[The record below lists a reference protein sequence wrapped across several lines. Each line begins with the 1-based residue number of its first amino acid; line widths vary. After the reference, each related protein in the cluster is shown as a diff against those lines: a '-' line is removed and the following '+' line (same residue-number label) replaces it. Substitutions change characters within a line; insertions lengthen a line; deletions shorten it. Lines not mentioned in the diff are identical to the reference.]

1 MFFNWKNCCILQP
14 TTIAI
19 GRPFP
24 WHDGWELSLFILST
38 LLAKDICSLKNFKI
52 FPFFSGDKIIK
63 NIYDL
68 SCGIQVKHGPRYKE
82 WELSILV
89 SLSLSP
95 ASSHAESKGIA
106 YDLDIQV
113 LNRWF
118 IYFTAIDVLL
128 FSISCINC
136 GYIWSISWFDLW
148 KSEI

>member
-1 MFFNWKNCCILQP
+1 M
-14 TTIAI
+14 
-19 GRPFP
+19 
-24 WHDGWELSLFILST
+24 
-38 LLAKDICSLKNFKI
+38 
-52 FPFFSGDKIIK
+52 K

-68 SCGIQVKHGPRYKE
+68 SCGIQVKRMGVIHPC
-82 WELSILV
+82 L

-118 IYFTAIDVLL
+118 VYFTAIDVLL

-136 GYIWSISWFDLW
+136 GLLVDLTCENQRY
-148 KSEI
+148 KALKIH